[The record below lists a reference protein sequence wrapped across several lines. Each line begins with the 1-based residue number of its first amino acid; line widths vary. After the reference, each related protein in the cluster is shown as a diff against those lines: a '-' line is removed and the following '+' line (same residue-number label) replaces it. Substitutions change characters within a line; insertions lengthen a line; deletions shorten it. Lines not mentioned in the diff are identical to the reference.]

1 MQERIRGCH
10 LLKTSSKHGAYFP
23 YCRLTICSST
33 GTTHRIGLLGRS
45 VQFRVLFQM
54 AGKHIVDTQ
63 IIGSTQHKFRVAAR
77 ARHDPYRTASHP
89 IPSHIA
95 ATLAEPELPITC
107 PPAGQG
113 ARPNILETAID
124 EVIDGTPPES
134 RTRWLRVTDASS
146 GARSRR
152 RDSDLHPRAPSPFDW
167 PPSVATCHA
176 IDLPQGRNNGRSRTP
191 HGFGFLGGR

>member
-1 MQERIRGCH
+1 M
-10 LLKTSSKHGAYFP
+10 S
-23 YCRLTICSST
+23 
-33 GTTHRIGLLGRS
+33 
-45 VQFRVLFQM
+45 FREFFFQM
-54 AGKHIVDTQ
+54 ANHIVDTQ
-63 IIGSTQHKFRVAAR
+63 IIGPTQHIFRVA
-77 ARHDPYRTASHP
+77 ARHDPYRTAKPSHP
-89 IPSHIA
+89 ISHLA

-134 RTRWLRVTDASS
+134 RTRWLRVTDASP